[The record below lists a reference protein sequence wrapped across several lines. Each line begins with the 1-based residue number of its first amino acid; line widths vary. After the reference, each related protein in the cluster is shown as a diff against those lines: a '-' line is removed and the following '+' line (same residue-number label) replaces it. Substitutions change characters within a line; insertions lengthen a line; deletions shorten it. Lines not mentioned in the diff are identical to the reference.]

1 MKLMPQ
7 GDFDK
12 VYELMEVSFS
22 LDEHR
27 TYEEEK
33 ELLCRSEYEIY
44 ILPDETSDD
53 IKAFMA
59 VWEFDSIVY
68 LEHFAVNPKFR
79 NEGIGS
85 DMIQELLR
93 MFSKKICL
101 EVELPEEKLA
111 ARRIEFYRRNGF
123 SLNEFPYMQPSITQ
137 GRKSI
142 PLRIMTSGGV
152 VSDKEFNDIVGL
164 LYGEVYQTS
173 VPEKF

>member
-12 VYELMEVSFS
+12 VYQLMEVSFS
-22 LDEHR
+22 SDEHR

-44 ILPDETSDD
+44 VLPDETSDD

-111 ARRIEFYRRNGF
+111 ARRIEFYRRNF
-123 SLNEFPYMQPSITQ
+123 KCQDF
-137 GRKSI
+137 RI
-142 PLRIMTSGGV
+142 PVLYSYSFLDMIYVMAEYLMMLSRNMSEESD
-152 VSDKEFNDIVGL
+152 SDKKQNSKIG
-164 LYGEVYQTS
+164 
-173 VPEKF
+173 